1 MRVTSDST
9 VGLAWSQVSLGKAG
23 MMLSVTVKSGCL
35 LKHNSPTVS
44 EPESPECMGDVSVE
58 GEDGRT
64 ALLYPSDFTPY
75 KPRADILLVG
85 CAHAPDGK
93 PVTNLGAALRVGQFK
108 KSIEIVG
115 DRFWQRRFL
124 LWARASSP
132 AEFKTMPIAYERAY
146 GGGNSKRNPVGL
158 GYDKKRLPNIES
170 QAYPIRKRSDRPLPA
185 GFGPV
190 APAWEPR
197 RSKVGTY
204 KGNWLKERWPWFP
217 DDFDWGYFNAA
228 PEDQQVEGYLRGD
241 EELEFKNLHP
251 QYPVYCSQLPGLR
264 ARAFIQIELPS
275 AEPEFRELKMNLDTL
290 WIDMESEKLVLIW
303 RGLTPVRSLKF
314 KEVTHLAA
322 LTEPLASPLRSKEQ
336 MREWMNQKIREEK
349 GEGPP
354 SPEQTADAAA
364 DKASRESFEKDMAAM
379 DKAEAELKKEFAAVE
394 EQAEKQLEQEKAR
407 LMAEGV
413 DPKILEQSSKPQTV
427 AEMRAYLASE
437 VSKLSELDPQV
448 AAKLAGVE
456 KELDGLEAM
465 EKEMAALESKDAPP
479 PTPESVQAAVA
490 QGKPLAGADL
500 SGFDFSNRDLSGAD
514 FSGADFSKA
523 NLANAKLVKC
533 RCVGAN
539 FSEANLIGA
548 DFTHAI
554 LDGADFSEAKLQGAK
569 FPGTSIAGAS
579 FSEQQLQ
586 GVDFSDCKGRYPNFS
601 SSNLEGANFARAKLP
616 LADFCRA
623 TVKAA
628 NFVEAELVSA
638 DFGGAVAMGVNME
651 KADLTNLRAA
661 EKSNFAGGKFREA
674 KAPTSIW
681 EGAILDQADFSRA
694 VLTGALFE
702 EASLKETRFDRA
714 ELTKAAFDD
723 AQAQKAILTN
733 ANLLRASFN
742 RTNLTEANLAGSNLY
757 EASFWETVFHHT
769 NIDGANIKR
778 TSIA

>member
-23 MMLSVTVKSGCL
+23 MMLAVTAKSCCL
-35 LKHNSPTVS
+35 LRHNSPSVS
-44 EPESPECMGDVSVE
+44 EPEPPECRGDLYAE
-58 GEDGRT
+58 GDDGRT
-64 ALLYPSDFTPY
+64 ALVYPSDFTPY

-85 CAHAPDGK
+85 SAHAPGGQ
-93 PVTNLGAALRVGQFK
+93 PVMNLGTVLRVGQFK
-108 KSIEIVG
+108 KAIEVVG

-124 LWARASSP
+124 VWARASVP
-132 AEFKTMPIAYERAY
+132 VKFKSMPIAYERAY
-146 GGGNSKRNPVGL
+146 GGDNSKRNPIGL
-158 GYDKKRLPNIES
+158 GFDKKRLPNIES

-185 GFGPV
+185 GYGPI

-197 RSKVGTY
+197 RSKVGSY

-251 QYPVYCSQLPGLR
+251 QYPVYCSRLPGLR
-264 ARAFIQIELPS
+264 ARVFVQIELPG

-290 WIDMESEKLVLIW
+290 WIDMESEKLVLVW

-322 LTEPLASPLRSKEQ
+322 LTEPVVSPLRSKEQ
-336 MREWMNQKIREEK
+336 MREWMQQKIREEK

-354 SPEQTADAAA
+354 SPEEAADAAA
-364 DKASRESFEKDMAAM
+364 DKASRESFEKDMVAM
-379 DKAEAELKKEFAAVE
+379 DKAETELKKEFAAVE
-394 EQAEKQLEQEKAR
+394 EEAEKQLEQEKAR

-413 DPKILEQSSKPQTV
+413 DPKILEQSPKPQTV
-427 AEMRAYLASE
+427 AELRAYLASE
-437 VSKLSELDPQV
+437 VAKLAELDPQ
-448 AAKLAGVE
+448 AAATLAGVE
-456 KELDGLEAM
+456 KELDGLEVM
-465 EKEMAALESKDAPP
+465 EKEFAAFESKDAPP
-479 PTPESVQAAVA
+479 PSPESVQAAVD
-490 QGKPLAGADL
+490 QGKSLAGADL
-500 SGFDFSNRDLSGAD
+500 SGLDFSNKDMSGGN

-523 NLANAKLVKC
+523 NLSNAKLVKC
-533 RCVGAN
+533 RLAGAN
-539 FSEANLIGA
+539 FSAANLIGT
-548 DFTHAI
+548 DLTHAV
-554 LDGADFSEAKLQGAK
+554 LDGADFSEAKLDGAK
-569 FPGTSIAGAS
+569 FPGTRIEGAL
-579 FSEQQLQ
+579 FSELQLP
-586 GVDFSDCKGRYPNFS
+586 GVDFSDCEGRHPDFS

-616 LADFCRA
+616 QADFCRA
-623 TVKAA
+623 NVKAA
-628 NFVEAELVSA
+628 NFVQAELVSA
-638 DFGGAVAMGVNME
+638 DFGGAAAMGINME

-661 EKSNFAGGKFREA
+661 EKANFTGGRFRES
-674 KAPTSIW
+674 KATTSIW
-681 EGAILDQADFSRA
+681 EGAILDGADFTRA

-702 EASLKETRFDRA
+702 EASLKEARFDRA
-714 ELTKAAFDD
+714 DLTKAAFDD
-723 AQAQKAILTN
+723 AQAEKAILTN

-742 RTNLTEANLAGSNLY
+742 RTNLTEASLAGANLY